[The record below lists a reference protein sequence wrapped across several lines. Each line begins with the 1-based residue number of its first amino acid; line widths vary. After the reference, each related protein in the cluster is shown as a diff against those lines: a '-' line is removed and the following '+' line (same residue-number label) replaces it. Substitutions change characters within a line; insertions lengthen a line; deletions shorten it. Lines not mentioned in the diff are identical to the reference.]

1 MAEHS
6 AEGCACLPS
15 AASPGDGLGEA
26 AELFGTQLVFLLDLV
41 GLAPRWLHFLRVSL
55 LLRVLDVIDEL
66 AIE

>member
-6 AEGCACLPS
+6 AEGCSCLPL
-15 AASPGDGLGEA
+15 AVSPGDDLGEA
-26 AELFGTQLVFLLDLV
+26 AELFGGQLVFLLDLV
-41 GLAPRWLHFLRVSL
+41 GLAPRWLHFPQVSF